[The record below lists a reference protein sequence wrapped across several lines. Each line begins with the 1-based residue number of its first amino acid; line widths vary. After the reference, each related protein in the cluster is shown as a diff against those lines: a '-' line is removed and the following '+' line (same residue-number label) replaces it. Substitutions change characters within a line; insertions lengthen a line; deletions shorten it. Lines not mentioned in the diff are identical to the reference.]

1 MSLLT
6 PEMIFDCFAIQINGP
21 DAWKESVSIDVDV
34 IDLKTKYRW
43 WLSNGAL
50 VYTQVIPE
58 NSAEVTLTATSRD
71 LTALVVYGLD
81 DLEKLESHGVLI
93 EGDFGALQRV
103 GGLIDPG
110 NPSFNI
116 VTP

>member
-1 MSLLT
+1 M
-6 PEMIFDCFAIQINGP
+6 
-21 DAWKESVSIDVDV
+21 VVR
-34 IDLKTKYRW
+34 DLNIKYRL

-81 DLEKLESHGVLI
+81 DLEKLESHGGSI
-93 EGDFGALQRV
+93 DGDVGALQRL
-103 GGLIDPG
+103 GALIDPG